1 VTIELGALFQFLG
14 CVLGGLGAYVAV
26 RSDLADLK
34 ARMVLVEKSADAAH
48 SRVDQL
54 LTK

>member
-1 VTIELGALFQFLG
+1 MSVDLTMFLQFLG
-14 CVLGGLGAYVAV
+14 CIMGGLGAYVAV

-48 SRVDQL
+48 ARVDQL
-54 LTK
+54 LSK

>member
-1 VTIELGALFQFLG
+1 MTIEFNALFQFLG

-34 ARMVLVEKSADAAH
+34 ARMVLVEKAADAAH

-54 LTK
+54 LSK

>member
-1 VTIELGALFQFLG
+1 MTVDLTILLQFAG
-14 CVLGGLGAYVAV
+14 CILGGLGAYVAV

-54 LTK
+54 LSK